1 MYTSLSLSLLSLS
14 LSEVSVSDSS
24 PSLSAKQSSFDS
36 VPSCNLY
43 FATNLKIVTGTMV
56 VVMMVVVVVVVVVF
70 GDFVAGEVK
79 RLHIGNGC

>member
-56 VVMMVVVVVVVVVF
+56 VVMMVVVVVVVVF

>member
-1 MYTSLSLSLLSLS
+1 M
-14 LSEVSVSDSS
+14 SVSDSS

>member
-1 MYTSLSLSLLSLS
+1 M
-14 LSEVSVSDSS
+14 SVSDSS

-56 VVMMVVVVVVVVVF
+56 VVMMVVVVVVVVVVF